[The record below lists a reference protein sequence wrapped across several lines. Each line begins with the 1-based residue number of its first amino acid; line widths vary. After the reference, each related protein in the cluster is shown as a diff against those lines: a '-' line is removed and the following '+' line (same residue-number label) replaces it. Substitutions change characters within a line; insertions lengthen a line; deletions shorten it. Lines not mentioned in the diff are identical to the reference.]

1 MSKKTSSS
9 AAADVRV
16 FGIRHHGPGSARNLV
31 AALAEFRPDCILI
44 EGPPDADH
52 LIRHVA
58 DAGMEPPVALLV
70 YNPKK
75 LSQASFYPFA
85 EFSPEWQAMRFGLA
99 NGLAVRFM
107 DLPVGQMLLLRDD
120 AENQQV
126 VLDFV
131 ENESPE
137 EALLRLDPFT
147 RLARLA
153 GYSDAERWWESVFE
167 RWTVAAVDGGQIAV
181 DGMGNTLP
189 LQGAGGAIFE
199 EIQAMFAALR
209 ADKAAAG
216 HPESAETLLR
226 EAHMRHT
233 IRVAENE
240 GFGKIALVC
249 GAWHAPALADF
260 RSVKSSA
267 DAALLKGLKKVKTEA
282 TWVAWSFDRLA
293 QASGYGAGVLAP
305 AWYRL
310 LFSSPQS
317 AVTQWF
323 TGAARV
329 LREQGL
335 PVSSAHIIE
344 AVRLADTLA
353 RLRRTALPGIE
364 ELREAATAVLCEG
377 SEKPLELLER
387 QMVIGEAMGVVP
399 ASVPVVPLKEDFEK
413 EAKSCRLV
421 ISPVE
426 AALALDLREAAHLRK
441 SQLLHRLDLLGIK
454 WGREQA
460 VSGPKQGRFHES
472 WMLRWQPEMEIQ
484 LIEAGTWGLTVP
496 EAATNFAR
504 QKLTEIADLPTLSGL
519 LGAVLKADLPG
530 ILPDLLSK
538 LQSTAAVAK
547 DVLALADTVPPLADI
562 LRYGSARTLNL
573 AAIEQLLAQ
582 IIPRVCVGLP
592 VASMGVD
599 EEVAAQI
606 LQKIV
611 AFNRALALRRNEEF
625 DGLWSQTLGSLA
637 VAPGIAPLVAGLG
650 ARFLFDKNTWPPAR
664 TEAAMRL
671 RLSLA
676 AAPYEGAAWLEGFL
690 GTSGLLLI
698 HHPELWQ
705 VLDGW
710 LCGLE
715 AEIFRETLPLLRRTF
730 AHFPAHEREKMLDLA
745 KNTGV
750 LPQKNSPVE
759 GFAAEAAEAVL
770 PFLRLVLGQP
780 AG

>member
-1 MSKKTSSS
+1 
-9 AAADVRV
+9 
-16 FGIRHHGPGSARNLV
+16 
-31 AALAEFRPDCILI
+31 
-44 EGPPDADH
+44 
-52 LIRHVA
+52 
-58 DAGMEPPVALLV
+58 
-70 YNPKK
+70 
-75 LSQASFYPFA
+75 
-85 EFSPEWQAMRFGLA
+85 
-99 NGLAVRFM
+99 
-107 DLPVGQMLLLRDD
+107 
-120 AENQQV
+120 
-126 VLDFV
+126 
-131 ENESPE
+131 
-137 EALLRLDPFT
+137 
-147 RLARLA
+147 
-153 GYSDAERWWESVFE
+153 
-167 RWTVAAVDGGQIAV
+167 
-181 DGMGNTLP
+181 
-189 LQGAGGAIFE
+189 
-199 EIQAMFAALR
+199 
-209 ADKAAAG
+209 
-216 HPESAETLLR
+216 
-226 EAHMRHT
+226 MRHT

-249 GAWHAPALADF
+249 GAWHAPALAGF
-260 RSVKSSA
+260 RSVKASA

-305 AWYRL
+305 AWYRF
-310 LFSSPQS
+310 LFSSPQF
-317 AVTQWF
+317 AVAQWF

-387 QMVIGEAMGVVP
+387 QMIVGEAMGAVP

-413 EAKSCRLV
+413 EAKSCRLA

-426 AALALDLREAAHLRK
+426 VALVLDLREAAHLRK

-472 WMLRWQPEMEIQ
+472 WTLRWQPEMEIQ

-504 QKLTEIADLPTLSGL
+504 QKLTEIADLPSLSGL

-573 AAIEQLLAQ
+573 AAIEQLLVQ

-592 VASMGVD
+592 AASMGVD

-625 DGLWSQTLGSLA
+625 DGLWSQTLESLA

-676 AAPYEGAAWLEGFL
+676 AAPHEGAAWLEGFL

-715 AEIFRETLPLLRRTF
+715 AEVFREALPLLRRTF
-730 AHFPAHEREKMLDLA
+730 ARFPAHEREKMLDLA

-750 LPQKNSPVE
+750 FPRKNSTAE
-759 GFAAEAAEAVL
+759 GFTAETAEAVL

-780 AG
+780 MG